1 MTRAVQIA
9 DRWHRRTPPADDVE
23 SCKKCGTRDYPY
35 ASADH
40 GTEHRWAVR
49 WRDPEGKQRKRL
61 FRTKPE
67 AQKYAGELKSSMDGG
82 TYINPATP
90 RTTFR
95 EVALKWQ
102 TASGIQ
108 HRPATVANV
117 DRSLKR
123 HILPTFGDRA
133 IGTIRKADVQD
144 WVTER
149 AAVLAPSTLEV
160 VYGTLRAVFAWAV
173 GEYIPVSPC
182 DSRGRADRVRLP
194 SRTAKEVVP
203 LSAAQVSA
211 LTDAAPDRYRAAI
224 LLTAASGL
232 RQGELF
238 GLEPRHIRDGE
249 IVVRQQV
256 SVIDGKGVH
265 VAPVKTSSSRRV
277 VPVPQAVTDAVR
289 AHLDAFPVA
298 PQLMADTTD
307 GNRRERKVRLVFTTV
322 AGEPVQRSPWARV
335 WRKMMGGANK
345 ILADRGEEQI
355 PAGTTLHTLRHTYAS
370 LLIKHGE
377 SVKVVQKRLGHAS
390 AAVTLDVYGHLW
402 PDSDEST
409 RAAVALG
416 LGALIKA
423 QSRAHTN
430 GNPPESTEDNG
441 NEVSDHS
448 G

>member
-9 DRWHRRTPPADDVE
+9 DRWHRRTSAADGAE
-23 SCKKCGTRDYPY
+23 ECKCGSRDHPYP
-35 ASADH
+35 SAGH
-40 GTEHRWAVR
+40 GTELRWAVR
-49 WRDPEGKQRKRL
+49 WRDPQGRQRKKL
-61 FRTKPE
+61 FKRKPD
-67 AQKYAGELKSSMDGG
+67 AHRYAAELKSSMDKG
-82 TYINPATP
+82 TYINPATT

-95 EVALKWQ
+95 EVAAKWQ

-108 HRPATVANV
+108 HRPSTLANT
-117 DRSLKR
+117 DRALKR
-123 HILPTFGDRA
+123 HILPAFGDRE
-133 IGTIRKADVQD
+133 IGAIRKPDIQA
-144 WVTER
+144 WVTDR

-173 GEYIPVSPC
+173 GEYIALSPC

-194 SRTAKEVVP
+194 TVPAKEIVP
-203 LSAAQVSA
+203 LSVAQVAA
-211 LTDAAPDRYRAAI
+211 LADAAPDRYRAAI

-238 GLEPRHIRDGE
+238 GLEPGHVRDGE

-265 VAPVKTSSSRRV
+265 IAPVKSSSSRRV
-277 VPVPQAVTDAVR
+277 VPVPVAVTVALS
-289 AHLDAFPVA
+289 AHLKGFPA
-298 PQLMADTTD
+298 RSQAMADTTD
-307 GNRRERKVRLVFTTV
+307 GNRRERRVQLVFTT
-322 AGEPVQRSPWARV
+322 ASGEPVQRSPWART
-335 WRKMMGGANK
+335 WRKMVGDANK
-345 ILADRGEEQI
+345 ILADQGTEQI

-409 RAAVALG
+409 RAAVEQGLSGLLG
-416 LGALIKA
+416 DGTRQDQGTDEGTPQA
-423 QSRAHTN
+423 
-430 GNPPESTEDNG
+430 ESTGMDEKQ
-441 NEVSDHS
+441 
-448 G
+448 